1 MKEQELNTIMGVV
14 SDPIK
19 NVYDISSRKNREEIE
34 RIVRIFNINA
44 KQNIQHRVFGY
55 KNLSTLKL
63 VLSNN

>member
-19 NVYDISSRKNREEIE
+19 NVYDISSRKNLAEIE
-34 RIVRIFNINA
+34 RIIRIFNINE

-55 KNLSTLKL
+55 KNLSMLKL